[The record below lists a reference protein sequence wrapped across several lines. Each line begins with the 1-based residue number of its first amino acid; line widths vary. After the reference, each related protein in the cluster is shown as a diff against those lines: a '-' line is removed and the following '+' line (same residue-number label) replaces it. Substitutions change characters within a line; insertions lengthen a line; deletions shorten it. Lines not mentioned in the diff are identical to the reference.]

1 MPIIEE
7 LTRRRLIQTAAL
19 YVAVAWGGTEILVFL
34 IESLFS
40 EAAAAEVRR
49 YLAIFLI
56 AGFPA
61 AMYLAWTRDLR
72 QKARRIVSA
81 GAMAVLVAGV
91 IIFLIPPPEPAGAPA
106 VTENSIAVL
115 PFEVCE
121 DRASDRTLAGGIA
134 GAVFNRLAQ
143 RGRLK
148 VMGRRSVDTVV
159 ETAPSA
165 ATITD
170 LLGVEYLLHGV
181 LCRDGLDL
189 TLQAELTDNSGF
201 TVWAEEFTQVVNRFD
216 QVEERLASLIANG
229 VAARLGDAI
238 AGPQDMA
245 VDGKALE
252 YFLIGQEYLRRRE
265 KEKARI
271 EFEKALA
278 IQPDYAEARFELAW
292 ATADIRPFE
301 NQADALKDVRR
312 TTEEALTLVRAE
324 LQRDPQGFDTN
335 RVAGRLLL
343 TLGQLEDALAYRE
356 FHEIGA
362 DGVAASRARSRDYH
376 TQAER
381 HFRSALAAN
390 PSATEV
396 RVGMAVSMD
405 GQGVA
410 RRKESLQLVLDGLD
424 GRDPFNESLSELAAY
439 RLVEF
444 GRLREAMERLD
455 RFDALPQGK
464 SIELWWTQLEILQNQ
479 GRVDEKFA
487 KLIEILH
494 RRPELYK
501 QLRILYHLWW
511 TVSEIGMLGLV
522 EEAEELYEAVARIPD
537 PEHEDAEE
545 FRRMFL
551 AGPDEGDADGQVEA
565 DDPGIDE
572 FAAMSNEEILK
583 TWQIEAGGIAGAL
596 WQAGERGRAI
606 ELLEALQ
613 HYPYPPTVWAER
625 RMAYPMQLAGMYMEV
640 GRRDDAAAVLQRV
653 VTELQ
658 AEVDAGVRHHST
670 LSLLAEAYG
679 QQGNIDAALD
689 MLELAVDYGAYDV
702 YDAEQPAEQHH
713 EDTNWM
719 TSPGDDPRFIQ
730 LRSRMSAYV
739 EQQRSNIRAILAQN
753 DVEALLAPLM
763 ESAEEFE

>member
-34 IESLFS
+34 TESLFS
-40 EAAAAEVRR
+40 EDAAAEVRR
-49 YLAIFLI
+49 YLAILLI

-61 AMYLAWTRDLR
+61 AMYLAWTKDLR

-81 GAMAVLVAGV
+81 GAVAVLAAGV
-91 IIFLIPPPEPAGAPA
+91 IIYLIPPPEPDVALA

-121 DRASDRTLAGGIA
+121 ERASDRTLAGGLT

-143 RGRLK
+143 RDRLK

-159 ETAPSA
+159 ATAPSVT
-165 ATITD
+165 TIAG
-170 LLGVEYLLHGV
+170 LLGVEYLLQGI
-181 LCRDGLDL
+181 LCRDGLNL

-216 QVEERLASLIANG
+216 QVEARLASLVANG
-229 VAARLGDAI
+229 VAARLGDSI
-238 AGPQDMA
+238 AGPQDTA

-252 YFLIGQEYLRRRE
+252 YFLIGQEYLRRRD
-265 KEKARI
+265 KDKARV

-292 ATADIRPFE
+292 TTADIRPFD
-301 NQADALKDVRR
+301 NQADALKDIRA

-324 LQRDPQGFDTN
+324 LRREPQGFDTN

-343 TLGQLEDALAYRE
+343 TLGQLGDALAYRE

-362 DGVAASRARSRDYH
+362 EGVAASRARSRDYYM
-376 TQAER
+376 QAER
-381 HFRSALAAN
+381 HFRAALAVN

-405 GQGVA
+405 SQGVT
-410 RRKESLQLVLDGLD
+410 RRKESMQLVLDGLD
-424 GRDPFNESLSELAAY
+424 GRDPFNQGLSELAAY

-464 SIELWWTQLEILQNQ
+464 GIDLWWTQLEILQNQ
-479 GRVDEKFA
+479 GRIDEKFA

-494 RRPELYK
+494 RRPDLYRN
-501 QLRILYHLWW
+501 LRILYHLWW

-522 EEAEELYEAVARIPD
+522 EQADELYASVARIPN
-537 PEHEDAEE
+537 PEHEDAQE

-551 AGPDEGDADGQVEA
+551 AGPDDVDDDGQDEA
-565 DDPGIDE
+565 DDPGIEE

-583 TWQIEAGGIAGAL
+583 TWQIEAGGIAGAF
-596 WQAGERGRAI
+596 WHAGERGRAI

-625 RMAYPMQLAGMYMEV
+625 RMGYPMRLAGMYLEV
-640 GRRDDAAAVLQRV
+640 GRENDAAAVLLRV
-653 VTELQ
+653 VKELQ

-679 QQGNIDAALD
+679 RQGNLDATLD

-702 YDAEQPAEQHH
+702 YDAEQPEEHDSA
-713 EDTNWM
+713 DANWM
-719 TSPGDDPRFIQ
+719 TPLEDDPRFIQ

-739 EQQRSNIRAILAQN
+739 EQQRSNIRALLAQN
-753 DVEALLAPLM
+753 DMEALLAPLM
-763 ESAEEFE
+763 EPEEENH

>member
-1 MPIIEE
+1 MAIIEE

-19 YVAVAWGGTEILVFL
+19 YVAIAWGGTEILVFL
-34 IESLFS
+34 TESLFT
-40 EAAAAEVRR
+40 EAAAREVRR
-49 YLAIFLI
+49 YLAILLI

-72 QKARRIVSA
+72 RTARRIVSA
-81 GAMAVLVAGV
+81 LAVAVLVAGV
-91 IIFLIPPPEPAGAPA
+91 IIYLIPPPEPDGALA

-121 DRASDRTLAGGIA
+121 DRASDRTLAAGLA

-143 RGRLK
+143 RDRLK

-159 ETAPSA
+159 ATAPSVT
-165 ATITD
+165 TIAD
-170 LLGVEYLLHGV
+170 LLGVEYMLQGV
-181 LCRDGLDL
+181 LCRDGLNL
-189 TLQAELTDNSGF
+189 SVQAELTDNNGF
-201 TVWAEEFTQVVNRFD
+201 TVWAQEFTQVVNRFD
-216 QVEERLASLIANG
+216 QVEARLASLVADG
-229 VAARLGDAI
+229 VAVRLGDAI
-238 AGPQDMA
+238 AGPQDRA
-245 VDGKALE
+245 IDGKALE
-252 YFLIGQEYLRRRE
+252 HFLIGQEYLRRRD
-265 KEKARI
+265 KDKART

-292 ATADIRPFE
+292 ATADIRLFE
-301 NQADALKDVRR
+301 NQADGLKHVRAS
-312 TTEEALTLVRAE
+312 TEEALVLVRAE
-324 LQRDPQGFDTN
+324 LQRDAGSFETS
-335 RVAGRLLL
+335 RIAGRLLL
-343 TLGQLEDALAYRE
+343 SLGQLEDALVYRE

-362 DGVAASRARSRDYH
+362 DGVAASRARS
-376 TQAER
+376 QAYYTEAEQ

-396 RVGMAVSMD
+396 RVGTAVSMD
-405 GQGVA
+405 SQGVA
-410 RRKESLQLVLDGLD
+410 RRRESLRLVLDGLD
-424 GRDPFNESLSELAAY
+424 RRDPFNEDLSELAAY

-455 RFDALPQGK
+455 RFEALPQGK
-464 SIELWWTQLEILQNQ
+464 SIGLWWTQLEILQNQ

-494 RRPELYK
+494 QRPELYK

-511 TVSEIGMLGLV
+511 TVSGIGMLGLV
-522 EEAEELYEAVARIPD
+522 EQAEELYEAVAKIPN
-537 PEHEDAEE
+537 PEHQDAEE

-551 AGPDEGDADGQVEA
+551 AGPEDVDADGHGEVN
-565 DDPGIDE
+565 DPGIAE
-572 FAAMSNEEILK
+572 FVGMSNDEILK
-583 TWQIEAGGIAGAL
+583 TWQIEAGGIAGAF
-596 WQAGERGRAI
+596 WNAGERERAI

-625 RMAYPMQLAGMYMEV
+625 RMGYPMLLAGMYMEM
-640 GRRDDAAAVLQRV
+640 GRSDDAAAVLQRV

-670 LSLLAEAYG
+670 VSLLAEAYG
-679 QQGNIDAALD
+679 RQGNLDAALD

-702 YDAEQPAEQHH
+702 YDAGEPAEQDP
-713 EDTNWM
+713 EDSNWR
-719 TSPGDDPRFIQ
+719 TQVKDDPRFVQ

-739 EQQRSNIRAILAQN
+739 EQQRSNIRALLAQN
-753 DVEALLAPLM
+753 DIEALLAPLM
-763 ESAEEFE
+763 EPEAQPE